1 MGCAKVIRD
10 QVALGSARGIE
21 DDGAGGGGGGG
32 GGTAG
37 LWVRHGGG
45 AVATLCW
52 GKGDAAFE
60 LVPGVPRALF

>member
-10 QVALGSARGIE
+10 QVALGSAWGIE
-21 DDGAGGGGGGG
+21 DDGGG